1 MRIFFFNIYVR
12 EEKIKP
18 PEEKKKKRYYERYLS
33 LRQREGSG
41 GIWESS
47 KWKSQGSAFDAYKIL
62 EEKTAF
68 HSTRFSAAM
77 FVSHTVKVIVL

>member
-1 MRIFFFNIYVR
+1 MSGKK
-12 EEKIKP
+12 KIKP
-18 PEEKKKKRYYERYLS
+18 PGRERKKKRYYERYLS
-33 LRQREGSG
+33 FTAEGGKWHSG

-68 HSTRFSAAM
+68 PFNAFQRYVCVTHS
-77 FVSHTVKVIVL
+77 